1 MTAPSRPQ
9 VTLKLATSL
18 DGRIALADGT
28 SQWITGAEARAEVH
42 RMRADH
48 GAVMTGI
55 TTLLVDDAELTARP
69 GGQPADRQPLRVVMD
84 TRLRCRPDS
93 AFLKAGPAVL
103 IHGPGVDASE
113 LTAAGADC
121 REVSLEASG
130 RADFHEALDLLGAL
144 GVGSVMIEA
153 GGVLAA
159 SASALAEGV
168 VDKIAWFRA
177 PKVIGGDGRPCVAAL
192 NLEALEDAPIFTR
205 VSVREVGA
213 DLLELYERA

>member
-1 MTAPSRPQ
+1 MSAPGRPT

-18 DGRIALADGT
+18 DGQVALADGT
-28 SQWITGAEARAEVH
+28 SKWITGPEARAEVH
-42 RMRADH
+42 EMRAAHD
-48 GAVMTGI
+48 AVLTGI

-69 GGQPADRQPLRVVMD
+69 GGTLAETQPLRVVMD

-103 IHGPGVDASE
+103 VHGPGVDPSE

-121 REVSLEASG
+121 REVALEASG
-130 RADFHEALDLLGAL
+130 RADFHEALEVLSTLGAR
-144 GVGSVMIEA
+144 SVMIEA

-159 SASALAEGV
+159 SALAEGV
-168 VDKIAWFRA
+168 VDRIAWFRA
-177 PKVIGGDGRPCVAAL
+177 PKILGGDGRPCVAAL

-213 DLLELYERA
+213 DLLELYERG